1 MGSTLPSHGHKG
13 YGGPYKILLPKQG
26 MVPYGTLSSYCF
38 TKLDNCQG
46 IALHNVSYYTH

>member
-26 MVPYGTLSSYCF
+26 MVPQGTFCMNFSKVSCR
-38 TKLDNCQG
+38 G
-46 IALHNVSYYTH
+46 IVQLIN